1 MDFVFDIKVTC
12 QNFFILC
19 FAKSGNWQMSKFLYW
34 VKYGFF
40 LYYKSHLS
48 KFLILSRVNS
58 GNWQTLK
65 FPYFAIRKIW
75 HCLYYKF
82 QASKSL
88 YLASCQTWKL
98 FNWIAVYWLSFE
110 RSLPPVKLGQTCLK
124 LLKLMTSKV
133 TQGRRIRKA
142 GYGRLG
148 LGLD

>member
-1 MDFVFDIKVTC
+1 MQNLEIGKC
-12 QNFFILC
+12 QSFYIVH
-19 FAKSGNWQMSKFLYW
+19 W

-40 LYYKSHLS
+40 FIVKVSYQNFY
-48 KFLILSRVNS
+48 ILSRINS

-82 QASKSL
+82 QAWKSL

-98 FNWIAVYWLSFE
+98 FNWIAVHWLWFE

-124 LLKLMTSKV
+124 FLKLMTSQV
-133 TQGRRIRKA
+133 AQGRRIRKA